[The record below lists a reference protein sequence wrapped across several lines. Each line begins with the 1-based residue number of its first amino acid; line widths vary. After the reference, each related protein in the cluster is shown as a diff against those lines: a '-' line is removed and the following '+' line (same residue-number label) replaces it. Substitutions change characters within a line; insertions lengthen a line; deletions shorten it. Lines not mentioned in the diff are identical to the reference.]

1 MIIIYGGITVD
12 PSRIAEV
19 EEAGATFQKASK
31 AEDGCVEYQ
40 LSWKVGEPGN
50 LRLLEIWENTDK
62 HQAHKDQP
70 HTKQWTSFIRA
81 AATAPPQFHD
91 VIV

>member
-1 MIIIYGGITVD
+1 MIIVYGGITVG
-12 PSRIAEV
+12 PSRIADV
-19 EEAGATFQKASK
+19 EAAATTFQAASL

-50 LRLLEIWENTDK
+50 LRLLEIWADKAK

-70 HTKQWTSFIRA
+70 HTTAWTSFISG
-81 AATAPPQFHD
+81 AATAPPAFTDLD
-91 VIV
+91 V